1 MKSTITTF
9 FFIANFLFFFSL
21 TGSAKDIYVNPV
33 SGNDTNDGTT
43 VENSLQTIVQ
53 GYTMA
58 SDGDVIKLDGTF
70 LLESELSIEKSITI
84 ESSGTAKAILDGQ
97 GACRFFTLKN
107 NVTFRNL
114 IFQNG
119 YASEGGALFI
129 PIGYWRDINILDCTF
144 DGNNSAGQGGVIRMI
159 TYGGTDLL
167 KINRC
172 VFVNNLSGDHGG
184 TISYIPEGGDP
195 VGNKAT
201 LTISNSTF
209 ARNKNN
215 GGVGGIMFVGGGAAQ
230 WATFNFNN
238 ITVSG
243 NSDIG
248 NANGN
253 IPGFAFVGTQMKVNI
268 NNSIIEGNP
277 SPNGDYADFA
287 FDGTPTALTVK
298 NSIIGHVT
306 IWGATVDPSNFTVT
320 ESNVNNVKIATDALV
335 AGLGEFNGTYFPL
348 TITSLAYQYGKT
360 GNLTPEI
367 NADQLGHPRTNS
379 NYTSAGSVEFYHDV
393 TSGVNDLNSKPTL
406 FTDKNQL
413 LINAENSKAE
423 VYNLSGIKVI
433 STMVNGSTS
442 IKLKSGIYIVK
453 ITSSVNN
460 SSLKVIIN

>member
-1 MKSTITTF
+1 
-9 FFIANFLFFFSL
+9 
-21 TGSAKDIYVNPV
+21 
-33 SGNDTNDGTT
+33 
-43 VENSLQTIVQ
+43 
-53 GYTMA
+53 
-58 SDGDVIKLDGTF
+58 
-70 LLESELSIEKSITI
+70 
-84 ESSGTAKAILDGQ
+84 
-97 GACRFFTLKN
+97 
-107 NVTFRNL
+107 
-114 IFQNG
+114 
-119 YASEGGALFI
+119 
-129 PIGYWRDINILDCTF
+129 
-144 DGNNSAGQGGVIRMI
+144 MI

-172 VFVNNLSGDHGG
+172 LFVNNVSDDHGG

-209 ARNKNN
+209 AGNKNN
-215 GGVGGIMFVGGGAAQ
+215 GGVGGILFVGGGAAQ

-248 NANGN
+248 NTNGN
-253 IPGFAFVGTQMKVNI
+253 IPGFAFVGTQMKVNV

-277 SPNGDYADFA
+277 SQNGDYADFA

-320 ESNVNNVKIATDALV
+320 ESNINNVKIAADALV

-348 TITSLAYQYGKT
+348 TSSSLAYQYGKT
-360 GNLTPEI
+360 SNLTPEI
-367 NADQLGHPRTNS
+367 NADQLGQARTNS
-379 NYTSAGSVEFYHDV
+379 NYTSAGSVEFYHDIS
-393 TSGVNDLNSKPTL
+393 SGVKDLNSSPTL
-406 FTDKNQL
+406 FADKNQL
-413 LINAENSKAE
+413 IINAENSRVE
-423 VYNLSGIKVI
+423 VFNLSGIKVN

-453 ITSSVNN
+453 ILSSVNN